1 MITIDTS
8 QLFLT
13 KAATE
18 LEITALSHNH
28 SSLLIKD
35 FY

>member
-1 MITIDTS
+1 MIMIDMS

-13 KAATE
+13 KAARE
-18 LEITALSHNH
+18 LTITALSQNH